1 MIALLLGLSGVA
13 QAQGCPDLGATL
25 REVSA
30 AIDDVR
36 LEDAQS
42 LSQQAREGLECQ
54 TEVVKSLTLLGLYQ
68 SAGAVAY
75 FLGNFNEADEAFARA
90 IAVAPASRLDP
101 AYGEAPASIYENLR
115 EATMSTGGASLTGPE
130 AVQAWVDG
138 RPLSPDYPL
147 DVPPGFHLVQVE
159 SSGGQLVNTVRRMAP
174 GEKLV
179 VTSEGTL
186 SVFRQE
192 RVSEEP
198 PSPEPLSAVAA
209 AGPTP
214 GEPTRGR
221 RRTGLLVVGG
231 LGVAAGAAGLVLASF
246 SHEQFFEATDVDD
259 LDVVRLRTN
268 ALAAGGIGLAAVGAG
283 MLGVGVIPRQ
293 AGAEV
298 IFTWRF

>member
-115 EATMSTGGASLTGPE
+115 EATMSTGGGEPDRSRGGPSL
-130 AVQAWVDG
+130 G
-138 RPLSPDYPL
+138 RRPALVAGLPSGCSPWLSPG
-147 DVPPGFHLVQVE
+147 PG
-159 SSGGQLVNTVRRMAP
+159 G
-174 GEKLV
+174 
-179 VTSEGTL
+179 
-186 SVFRQE
+186 
-192 RVSEEP
+192 
-198 PSPEPLSAVAA
+198 
-209 AGPTP
+209 
-214 GEPTRGR
+214 
-221 RRTGLLVVGG
+221 VVGR
-231 LGVAAGAAGLVLASF
+231 AAREHRAPNG
-246 SHEQFFEATDVDD
+246 
-259 LDVVRLRTN
+259 
-268 ALAAGGIGLAAVGAG
+268 AGGEARGHLGGHALRLSPGAG
-283 MLGVGVIPRQ
+283 QRRAAFP
-293 AGAEV
+293 GATECGRCGGSDP
-298 IFTWRF
+298 W